1 MDPMIRPVV
10 LAGGSGTRL
19 WPLSRE
25 DFPKQFL
32 KLVTEKTMIQDTML
46 RLDGLNH
53 DCNSL
58 PPIVICNEEHRFLI
72 SEQLKEINRSPD
84 VTILEPIG
92 KNTAPALT
100 LGALWSVEHDKD
112 SILLALPADQYLGQP
127 EVFHEVVKE
136 AQSLANE
143 GYFITFGVPPLL
155 PETGFGYIK
164 TEPMS
169 GNFNNG
175 QINVMRVAKF
185 VEKPDLLTA
194 KKYLDS
200 GEYLW
205 NSGMFMM
212 KASIWLDLVREFCPD
227 ISETCI
233 KAYDKGS
240 IDGNFF
246 RPDKTTFMDCPSDSI
261 DYAVAENIDVDRGN
275 PCPLVFEYRSDWS
288 DLGTWTA
295 IADKLSSDIKNNVI
309 KGDVLTEDVSNSIV
323 ISDGRL
329 LAAVG
334 LDNVVIVE
342 TPDAIL
348 VTSKEKINDVGKL
361 VLKMRASGRTE
372 HANNLKVHRPWGTYE
387 ILDKGTGFQ
396 VKHLRIHPGQSIS
409 LQRHKHRAEH
419 WVVVKGKAK
428 VVCGKETYELS
439 ENQSAYVPQGVKH
452 RLFNPGLEVLEIVE
466 VQSGEMID
474 EEDIERFED
483 SYGRI

>member
-1 MDPMIRPVV
+1 MEAMIRPVV

-32 KLVTEKTMIQDTML
+32 KLATEHTMLQDTVF
-46 RLDGLNH
+46 RLDGLTES
-53 DCNSL
+53 CNSL
-58 PPIVICNEEHRFLI
+58 PAIVICNEQHRFLI
-72 SEQLKEINRSPD
+72 NEQLKAINRLPD
-84 VTILEPIG
+84 ATILEPVG

-100 LGALWSVEHDKD
+100 LAAIWSLKHDKD
-112 SILLALPADQYLGQP
+112 STLLALPADQHIGSS
-127 EVFHEVVKE
+127 EVFHEVVTE
-136 AQSLANE
+136 AQILANQ
-143 GYFITFGVPPLL
+143 GYFITFGVNPTL

-164 TEPMS
+164 TEPML
-169 GNFNNG
+169 GNFENG

-185 VEKPDLLTA
+185 VEKPDLKTA
-194 KKYLDS
+194 KEYLDS

-212 KASIWLDLVREFCPD
+212 KASIWIDLVKEFRLD
-227 ISETCI
+227 IFEACVE
-233 KAYDKGS
+233 AYDKGS
-240 IDGNFF
+240 TDGNFF
-246 RPDKTTFMDCPSDSI
+246 RPDKTAFGECPSDSI
-261 DYAVAENIDVDRGN
+261 DYAIAENIDVNRGD
-275 PCPLVFEYRSDWS
+275 PCPVVFEFKSDWS

-295 IADKLSSDIKNNVI
+295 VADKLTSDPNNNVL
-309 KGDVLTEDVSNSIV
+309 KGDVMAEDVSNSIV

-361 VLKMRASGRTE
+361 VLKMRESGRTE
-372 HANNLKVHRPWGTYE
+372 HSNHLKVHRPWGTYE
-387 ILDKGTGFQ
+387 ILDKGRGFQ
-396 VKHLRIHPGQSIS
+396 VKHLRINPGESIS

-419 WVVVKGKAK
+419 WVVVKGNAK
-428 VVCGKETYELS
+428 VICGKETYELL
-439 ENQSAYVPQGVKH
+439 ENQSTYVPQGVKH
-452 RLFNPGLEVLEIVE
+452 RLLNPGTEILEIVE
-466 VQSGEMID
+466 VQSGEVID

>member
-1 MDPMIRPVV
+1 MIRPVI

-32 KLVTEKTMIQDTML
+32 KLATEHTMLQDTVL
-46 RLDGLNH
+46 RLDGLNS
-53 DCNSL
+53 NFSSS
-58 PPIVICNEEHRFLI
+58 PPIVICNEQHRFLI
-72 SEQLKEINRSPD
+72 NEQLKEIKRTPD
-84 VTILEPIG
+84 ATILEPIG

-100 LGALWSVEHDKD
+100 LAALWALKNDQD
-112 SILLALPADQYLGQP
+112 STLLALPADQHVDKS
-127 EVFHEVVKE
+127 EVFHKVVKE
-136 AQSLANE
+136 AAGLADQ
-143 GYFITFGVPPLL
+143 GYFITFGVPPTS

-164 TEPMS
+164 TAPML
-169 GNFNNG
+169 GNFENG
-175 QINVMRVAKF
+175 ESNVMKVAKF
-185 VEKPDLLTA
+185 VEKPNLETA

-200 GEYLW
+200 GQYLW

-212 KASIWLDLVREFCPD
+212 KASLWMDLVKEFRPEIGQACV
-227 ISETCI
+227 E
-233 KAYDKGS
+233 AYEKGS

-246 RPDKTTFMDCPSDSI
+246 RPDKITFSQSPSDSI
-261 DYAVAENIDVDRGN
+261 DYAVAENIDIDRDD
-275 PCPLVFEYRSDWS
+275 PCSVVFEYSAGWS

-295 IADKLSSDIKNNVI
+295 IADKLPSDADNNVI
-309 KGDVLTEDVSNSIV
+309 KGDVLPEDVSNSIV

-348 VTSKEKINDVGKL
+348 VTSKEKINDIGKL
-361 VLKMRASGRTE
+361 VAKIRTSGRTE
-372 HANNLKVHRPWGTYE
+372 HSEHLKSHRPWGTYE
-387 ILDKGTGFQ
+387 ILDKGRGFQ
-396 VKHLRIHPGQSIS
+396 VKHLRIEPGQSIS

-428 VVCGKETYELS
+428 VICGPDTYELL
-439 ENQSAYVPQGVKH
+439 ENQSTYVPQGVKH
-452 RLFNPGLEVLEIVE
+452 RLLNPGTEILEIVE
-466 VQSGEMID
+466 VQSGEVID
-474 EEDIERFED
+474 EDDIERFED

>member
-1 MDPMIRPVV
+1 MIRPVV

-25 DFPKQFL
+25 EFPKQFL
-32 KLVTEKTMIQDTML
+32 KLATEHTML
-46 RLDGLNH
+46 QETVFRLDGLTKN
-53 DCNSL
+53 CNSAR
-58 PPIVICNEEHRFLI
+58 PIVICNEKHRFLI
-72 SEQLKEINRSPD
+72 NEQLKEINKLPD
-84 VTILEPIG
+84 ATILEPVG

-100 LGALWSVEHDKD
+100 LAALWALKNDQD
-112 SILLALPADQYLGQP
+112 STLLALPADQHVDKS

-136 AQSLANE
+136 AENLADQ
-143 GYFITFGVPPLL
+143 GYFITFGVPPTS
-155 PETGFGYIK
+155 PEIGFGYIK
-164 TEPMS
+164 TTPMS
-169 GNFNNG
+169 GKFDNG
-175 QINVMRVAKF
+175 QMNVMRVAEF
-185 VEKPDLLTA
+185 VEKPNLETA

-200 GEYLW
+200 GNYLW

-212 KASIWLDLVREFCPD
+212 KASIWLELVHEFRPD
-227 ISETCI
+227 ISKVCI
-233 KAYDKGS
+233 EAYDKGT

-246 RPDKTTFMDCPSDSI
+246 RPDRSIFSECPSDSI
-261 DYAVAENIDVDRGN
+261 DYAIAENIDVNRGD
-275 PCPLVFEYRSDWS
+275 PCPVVFEYNSGWS

-295 IADKLSSDIKNNVI
+295 IADKLTADPKNNVF
-309 KGDVLTEDVSNSIV
+309 KGDVMAEDVSNSIV

-329 LAAVG
+329 VASVG

-372 HANNLKVHRPWGTYE
+372 HANHLKVHRPWGTYE
-387 ILDKGTGFQ
+387 ILDKGRGFQ
-396 VKHLRIHPGQSIS
+396 VKHLRIDPGQSIS

-428 VVCGKETYELS
+428 VICGNETYELL
-439 ENQSAYVPQGVKH
+439 ENQSTYVPQGVKH
-452 RLFNPGLEVLEIVE
+452 RLLNPGTEILEIVE
-466 VQSGEMID
+466 VQSGEVID

>member
-1 MDPMIRPVV
+1 MSKIIPVI
-10 LAGGSGTRL
+10 LSGGSGTRL
-19 WPLSRE
+19 WPLSRKQY
-25 DFPKQFL
+25 PKQYL
-32 KLVTEKTMIQDTML
+32 SLVSDKTMFQETIL
-46 RLDGLNH
+46 RLNGLDNLT
-53 DCNSL
+53 DPIIVCNAD
-58 PPIVICNEEHRFLI
+58 HRFLVA
-72 SEQLKEINRSPD
+72 EQCQQINIKNP
-84 VTILEPIG
+84 TILLEPIG

-100 LGALWSVEHDKD
+100 LGALWSVKHDKD

-127 EVFHEVVKE
+127 EAFHEVVKE

-164 TEPMS
+164 TEPMP

-175 QINVMRVAKF
+175 QINVMKVAKF

-194 KKYLDS
+194 KEYLDS
-200 GEYLW
+200 GKYLW

-212 KASIWLDLVREFCPD
+212 KASIWLDLVREFRPD
-227 ISETCI
+227 ISKACI
-233 KAYDKGS
+233 EAYDKGS

-246 RPDKTTFMDCPSDSI
+246 RPDKITFMECPSDSI
-261 DYAVAENIDVDRGN
+261 DYAVAENIDVDRGD
-275 PCPLVFEYRSDWS
+275 PCPLVFEYNSDWS

-295 IADKLSSDIKNNVI
+295 IADKLTSDIKNNVI

-361 VLKMRASGRTE
+361 VLKMRVSGRTE
-372 HANNLKVHRPWGTYE
+372 HSNNLKVHRPWGTYE
-387 ILDKGTGFQ
+387 ILDKGSGFQ
-396 VKHLRIHPGQSIS
+396 VKHLRINPGQSIS

-419 WVVVKGKAK
+419 WIVVKGNAK
-428 VVCGKETYELS
+428 VVRGKETYRLS
-439 ENQSAYVPQGVKH
+439 ENQSTYVPQGVKH
-452 RLFNPGLEVLEIVE
+452 RLFNPGSEILEIVE

>member
-1 MDPMIRPVV
+1 
-10 LAGGSGTRL
+10 
-19 WPLSRE
+19 
-25 DFPKQFL
+25 
-32 KLVTEKTMIQDTML
+32 
-46 RLDGLNH
+46 
-53 DCNSL
+53 
-58 PPIVICNEEHRFLI
+58 
-72 SEQLKEINRSPD
+72 
-84 VTILEPIG
+84 
-92 KNTAPALT
+92 
-100 LGALWSVEHDKD
+100 
-112 SILLALPADQYLGQP
+112 
-127 EVFHEVVKE
+127 
-136 AQSLANE
+136 
-143 GYFITFGVPPLL
+143 
-155 PETGFGYIK
+155 
-164 TEPMS
+164 
-169 GNFNNG
+169 
-175 QINVMRVAKF
+175 MRVAKF

-200 GEYLW
+200 GKYLW

-233 KAYDKGS
+233 EAYDKGS

-295 IADKLSSDIKNNVI
+295 IADKLSSDLKNNVI

-387 ILDKGTGFQ
+387 ILDKGIGFQ
-396 VKHLRIHPGQSIS
+396 VKHLRIDPGQSIS